1 MKSVADLMD
10 ELSNILEQLEVII
23 PNQGLVLPILQFIK
37 GRLGAPGREE
47 AGRSWARR
55 SESTDKNR
63 VLAIFPF
70 PDRSETLG
78 SVRSSHGLTFRSG
91 PAPARQ
97 PPISSFLR
105 PTSAFSAFSAFFKKQ
120 KNVDTLVC

>member
-1 MKSVADLMD
+1 MPPA
-10 ELSNILEQLEVII
+10 
-23 PNQGLVLPILQFIK
+23 VLPILQFIK

-97 PPISSFLR
+97 PPISAFLR